1 MKIPFGEW
9 LPDLPPFELSEGSP
23 NVRNVVP
30 KGRGFGPFK
39 SISAY
44 SNALT
49 ARCQGGI
56 AVKDKNGSVWVFAG
70 DATKLYRQSGA
81 TFSDVSRLAGGA
93 YALGSSAHWDFAV
106 YNDNLIATNIADD
119 VQTFALATDSNFS
132 ALAGSP
138 PKAAHCAVIRE
149 FVVLGNLVGFPNR
162 LHWCASGNST
172 NWTIGSN
179 ESDRQDIYEG
189 GPIRGIV
196 GGEYGVVFQE
206 AGITRM
212 TRIGGGAVFQLDKV
226 ESNRGTRSPKSI
238 IPVGSNVF
246 FLDTEGFMM
255 FDGQQ
260 SRPIAAEKFSQ
271 TVVDDLNP
279 SYYTRVVGASDPRN
293 HYVAWIYVS
302 NSASLV
308 GIPDKMVIFNYAT
321 GRGSIVHINLEYILT
336 LISQGTDL
344 DTMAATYPD
353 LDAITDSLDSPIWM
367 GGSVLF
373 GGFDSDH
380 KEGFFTGSNMEAIVE
395 TQEVVNDLNRLVI
408 QSVLPLIDTTSLT
421 IAAGYRERLGDTVNY
436 TSEASVEQ
444 DGRCSIL
451 TSARYHRFR
460 ATIAAG
466 ASWSHAVGVNVE
478 GADGGYS

>member
-9 LPDLPPFELSEGSP
+9 LPDQPVFEQGEGT
-23 NVRNVVP
+23 NYVKNVVP
-30 KGRGFGPFK
+30 KARGFGPFK
-39 SISAY
+39 NFSQY

-56 AVKDKNGSVWVFAG
+56 AVKDKNGSVWIFAG

-93 YALGSSAHWDFAV
+93 YALGASAHWDFTV

-119 VQTFALATDSNFS
+119 VQTFALATDANFS
-132 ALAGSP
+132 ALAGTP
-138 PKAAHCAVIRE
+138 PKAAHCATVRE

-162 LHWCASGNST
+162 LHWSASGNST
-172 NWTIGSN
+172 NWTVGSN
-179 ESDRQDIYEG
+179 ESDRQDLYEG

-212 TRIGGGAVFQLDKV
+212 TRVGGGIVFQLDKV

-238 IPVGSNVF
+238 VPVGSNVF
-246 FLDTEGFMM
+246 FLDTEGFMV
-255 FDGQQ
+255 FNGQQ
-260 SRPIAAEKFSQ
+260 SVPIGAEKFNR
-271 TVVDDLNP
+271 TVVDELDP
-279 SYYTRVVGASDPRN
+279 TYYTRVVGASDPRN

-302 NSASLV
+302 TSATLP
-308 GIPDKMVIFNYAT
+308 GIPDKMLIYNYTTQRAA
-321 GRGSIVHINLEYILT
+321 IVHLNLEYILT

-344 DTMAATYPD
+344 DTMGATYTD
-353 LDAITDSLDSPIWM
+353 LDALTDSLDSPIWM

-373 GGFDSDH
+373 GGFDSEH
-380 KEGFFTGSNMEAIVE
+380 KEGFFTGSNLEAIVE
-395 TQEVVNDLNRLVI
+395 TPEVTNDLNRAIL
-408 QSVLPLIDTTSLT
+408 QAVLPLIDTNSLT
-421 IAAGYRERLGDTVNY
+421 LAAGYRERLGDTVTY
-436 TSEASVEQ
+436 TAEAPVEQ

-451 TSARYHRFR
+451 TSARYHRLR

-466 ASWSHAVGVNVE
+466 ATWSHAVGVNVE
-478 GADGGYS
+478 GGDGGYS